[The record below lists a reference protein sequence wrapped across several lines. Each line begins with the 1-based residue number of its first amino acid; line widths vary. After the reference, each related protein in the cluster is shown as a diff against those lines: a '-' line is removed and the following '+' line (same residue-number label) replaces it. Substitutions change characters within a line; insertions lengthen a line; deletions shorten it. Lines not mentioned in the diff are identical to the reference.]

1 MAVGDRIKRAR
12 NLRGMTQK
20 ELGIAIGFEEKSA
33 DIRIAQYE
41 SNTRTPK
48 EELLRKIAEV
58 LDVNYRSLYEPTLY
72 AAEDVMYTLFELDEH
87 YPGTRL
93 YEVTDTTDPD
103 FPEKHM
109 AVSFRYRL
117 LDDFL
122 KEWQLRKK
130 QLREGEITKEELLRK
145 IAEVLD
151 VNYRSLYEPTL
162 YAAEDVMYT
171 LFELDEHY
179 PGTRLYE
186 VTDTTDPDFPEKH
199 MAVSFRYRLLDDF
212 LKEWQLRKKQLRE
225 GEITKE
231 EYLEWK
237 LNWPQTADGC
247 GRYEPKKKWRKE

>member
-87 YPGTRL
+87 YPGIRL

-103 FPEKHM
+103 LPEKHM

-117 LDDFL
+117 LDEFL
-122 KEWQLRKK
+122 KEWQLRKSSSE
-130 QLREGEITKEELLRK
+130 RARSPRK
-145 IAEVLD
+145 SIW
-151 VNYRSLYEPTL
+151 NGSSTGPKPPT
-162 YAAEDVMYT
+162 AADAT
-171 LFELDEHY
+171 S
-179 PGTRLYE
+179 R
-186 VTDTTDPDFPEKH
+186 
-199 MAVSFRYRLLDDF
+199 
-212 LKEWQLRKKQLRE
+212 RKSGAKNKRHKNAL
-225 GEITKE
+225 
-231 EYLEWK
+231 
-237 LNWPQTADGC
+237 
-247 GRYEPKKKWRKE
+247 